1 MKNTVK
7 LRIKKLSNGNGSYY
21 LDWFQN
27 GKRHYEYLKLY
38 TVLSE
43 RPTKAEREAN
53 KESLKLA
60 QQIRNQRENQLIAEP
75 QGITP
80 VHKRKQSVIT
90 YLETN
95 APTKAGQMMV
105 NHFRKYTGNK
115 DLQIQNL
122 TKGDIQQ
129 FSDYL
134 TARLNGNTANAYF
147 SKFRTTLKRAIAEK
161 IIPADILLDISAP
174 KKQEIIVNFLTPEEI
189 TMIAQST
196 LAPKVKRVFLFSCF
210 CGMRYS
216 DIRNLTWGNITQ
228 DHKLKFSQQKT
239 QTTNGKHTSITYL
252 PMNPQAIALL
262 GERKED
268 HMKVFDVPLQQTCD
282 KALKTIARKLG
293 IKKTLHFHIAR
304 HSFGVIL
311 LENNVDIYKVSKLLG
326 HKSVQTTIK
335 HYANI
340 TDKGA
345 RLAIDCFPEIKI

>member
-1 MKNTVK
+1 MKSTVK
-7 LRIKKLSNGNGSYY
+7 LRIKKLADGNGSYY

-38 TVLSE
+38 TVLSD
-43 RPTKAEREAN
+43 RPTKAEREDN

-80 VHKRKQSVIT
+80 VHKRKQSVVA
-90 YLETN
+90 YLEANT
-95 APTKAGQMMV
+95 AAKGGALMAD
-105 NHFRKYTGNK
+105 HFRNFMGNR

-122 TKGDIQQ
+122 TKEHLQD
-129 FSDYL
+129 FSEYL
-134 TARLNGNTANAYF
+134 TKHLNGNTANAYF
-147 SKFRTTLKRAIAEK
+147 SKLRTVLKRAIAEK
-161 IIPADILLDISAP
+161 IIPADILLDVDAP
-174 KKQEIIVNFLTPEEI
+174 KKQETIVDFLTTDEI
-189 TMIAQST
+189 SQIAQSD
-196 LAPKVKRVFLFSCF
+196 LNPKVKRVFLFSCF

-216 DIRNLTWGNITQ
+216 DIKNLTWGNITE
-228 DHKLKFSQQKT
+228 DFKLKFSQQKT
-239 QTTNGKHTSITYL
+239 QTSKVKQTSVTFL
-252 PMNPQAIALL
+252 PMNPQAITLL
-262 GERKED
+262 GERQAD
-268 HMKVFDVPLQQTCD
+268 DMKVFDVPLQQTCD
-282 KALKTIARKLG
+282 KALKGIAAKLK

-311 LENNVDIYKVSKLLG
+311 LENDVYIYKVSKLLG

-345 RLAIDCFPEIKI
+345 REAIDCFPEIEI

>member
-1 MKNTVK
+1 MKTTVK
-7 LRIKKLSNGNGSYY
+7 LRVKKLSNGNGSYY

-38 TVLSE
+38 TILSD

-53 KESLKLA
+53 RESLKLA

-75 QGITP
+75 EGITP

-90 YLETN
+90 YLGTN
-95 APTKAGQMMV
+95 AASKGSQMMAE
-105 NHFRKYTGNK
+105 HFREFMNGRE
-115 DLQIQNL
+115 LQMQNL
-122 TKGDIQQ
+122 TKEHIQQ
-129 FSDYL
+129 FSEYL
-134 TARLNGNTANAYF
+134 TENLNGNTANAYF
-147 SKFRTTLKRAIAEK
+147 SKMRTALKRAIAEK
-161 IIPADILLDISAP
+161 VIPADILLDVEAP
-174 KKQEIIVNFLTPEEI
+174 KKQETIVDFLTADEI
-189 TMIAQST
+189 SQIAQSD
-196 LAPKVKRVFLFSCF
+196 LNPKVKKIFLFSCF

-216 DIRNLTWGNITQ
+216 DIRNLTWGNIT
-228 DHKLKFSQQKT
+228 DDFRLKFSQQKT
-239 QTTNGKHTSITYL
+239 QTSNGKQTGITFL

-262 GERKED
+262 GERKD
-268 HMKVFDVPLQQTCD
+268 NDIKVFEVPLQQTCD
-282 KALKTIARKLG
+282 KALKSIATKLG

-311 LENNVDIYKVSKLLG
+311 LENDVDIYKVSKLLG

-345 RLAIDCFPEIKI
+345 REAIDCFPEIQI

>member
-1 MKNTVK
+1 MKSSVK
-7 LRIKKLSNGNGSYY
+7 LRVKKLADGNGSYY

-38 TVLSE
+38 TVLSD

-53 KESLKLA
+53 RDSLKLA

-80 VHKRKQSVIT
+80 AHKRKQSILT
-90 YLETN
+90 YLEANNTT
-95 APTKAGQMMV
+95 ATGECMV
-105 NHFRKYTGNK
+105 GHFRKYLGRK
-115 DLQIQNL
+115 DFQMQNL
-122 TKGDIQQ
+122 TKEHLQG

-134 TARLNGNTANAYF
+134 AEHLNGNTAYNYF
-147 SKFRTTLKRAIAEK
+147 SKIRTTIKRAIAEK
-161 IIPADILLDISAP
+161 IVPADILLDVEAP
-174 KKQEIIVNFLTPEEI
+174 KKQETFVSYLTTDEI
-189 TMIAQST
+189 SRIAQSN
-196 LAPKVKRVFLFSCF
+196 LNPKVKQVFLFSCF

-216 DIRNLTWGNITQ
+216 DIKNLTWGNITE
-228 DHKLKFSQQKT
+228 DFKLQFSQQKT
-239 QTTNGKHTSITYL
+239 QTSKGKNTSVTLL

-262 GERKED
+262 GERKADEY
-268 HMKVFDVPLQQTCD
+268 KVFDVPLQQTCD
-282 KALKTIARKLG
+282 KALKAIATKLG

-345 RLAIDCFPEIKI
+345 REAIDCFPEIKI